1 MDELELQPGCGGF
14 LFERRTVHLI
24 DVRGHHLVAC
34 LSLSI
39 SAARRCLQAQH
50 ELAEARRAR
59 EAVPLGAA
67 VDAPPALVVGTPIVS
82 EAHSEAGPSV
92 PVGQWLADEAAG
104 DAPVGKPADSW
115 GGVRSPKK
123 DTWGASSAAD
133 HAKGP

>member
-1 MDELELQPGCGGF
+1 M
-14 LFERRTVHLI
+14 
-24 DVRGHHLVAC
+24 
-34 LSLSI
+34 
-39 SAARRCLQAQH
+39 
-50 ELAEARRAR
+50 
-59 EAVPLGAA
+59 PLGAA

-115 GGVRSPKK
+115 GGARAPPKK
-123 DTWGASSAAD
+123 ATWGASPAAH